1 MPIWVDAD
9 ACPVPIREILCR
21 AATRW
26 QVDTTFIANHAINLP
41 PSPYIKRRQ
50 VPQGFDVA
58 DNDIIDQMETG
69 DLVIT
74 QDIPLAAEAIEKAR
88 TCSTRAARLSP
99 KRISASA
106 WLCATSWKKCAMLAR
121 SPVARRPS
129 ARPTARNSPTSL
141 TAGCNRTPV
150 GDNDSILNSR
160 QIRYACRFLA
170 QAERTMTQSS
180 PHTTSSFAALGRL
193 LKYAR
198 GYRRQIITATTCSII
213 NKLFDIAP
221 EILIGIAID
230 VVVNKEESFVA
241 GLGFE
246 TAQEQITILAVL
258 TFFIWAGESIFEYLF
273 QILWRNLAQRLQ
285 SDLRQDAYEHAQ
297 KLDMSFFE
305 ARSSGQLVATMNDDV
320 NQLERF
326 LDGGANAMIQ
336 VVVTVVAVGAVF
348 FVLSPLIALLAFTP
362 IPLIIWGAFYFQRK
376 AGPLYADVRE
386 KVGDLSSRLANNL
399 GGIATIKSFTA
410 ENREAERLKASSEAY
425 VDANRRAIRISSAF
439 IPVIR
444 MAILAGFLAT
454 FTVGGMMAL
463 EGSLN
468 VGAYGVLVFLTQRLL
483 WPLTGLAEVI
493 DLLDRAM
500 ASTRRILDLLAEPV
514 HVRDESGKT
523 LEQPVKGEVTFE
535 GVSFHYPS
543 SGAGIDDISVAV
555 PAGNTLAL
563 VGATGSGKSTL
574 IKLLLRFYDPTGGQI
589 RIDGQP
595 IQSVS
600 LKSLREAI
608 GLVSQDVYLFE
619 GSIRDNLAY
628 GSPGAS
634 DEQIIEAARTAE
646 AWSFIEALPEGL
658 ATAVGERGVRLSGGQ
673 RQRLSLARA
682 LLKDPPILVL
692 DEATS
697 AVDNETEAAIQR
709 SLKRIGHNRTVIMIA
724 HRLSTIVDADTIAVV
739 AGGRILES
747 GRHEELLENN
757 GPYSAQWRVQT
768 GQA

>member
-1 MPIWVDAD
+1 M
-9 ACPVPIREILCR
+9 
-21 AATRW
+21 T
-26 QVDTTFIANHAINLP
+26 
-41 PSPYIKRRQ
+41 
-50 VPQGFDVA
+50 
-58 DNDIIDQMETG
+58 
-69 DLVIT
+69 
-74 QDIPLAAEAIEKAR
+74 
-88 TCSTRAARLSP
+88 TRA
-99 KRISASA
+99 
-106 WLCATSWKKCAMLAR
+106 
-121 SPVARRPS
+121 
-129 ARPTARNSPTSL
+129 
-141 TAGCNRTPV
+141 
-150 GDNDSILNSR
+150 
-160 QIRYACRFLA
+160 Q
-170 QAERTMTQSS
+170 
-180 PHTTSSFAALGRL
+180 HTSSFAALGRL
-193 LKYAR
+193 LRYAR
-198 GYRRQIITATTCSII
+198 GYRRQIIAATTCSII

-221 EILIGIAID
+221 EILIGVAID
-230 VVVNKEESFVA
+230 VVVNQEESFVA

-258 TFFIWAGESIFEYLF
+258 TFFIWAGESLFEYLF

-297 KLDMSFFE
+297 RLDMSFFE
-305 ARSSGQLVATMNDDV
+305 ANSSGQLVATMNDDV

-336 VVVTVVAVGAVF
+336 VAVTVVAVGAVF

-410 ENREAERLKASSEAY
+410 EQREAKRLKDASEAY

-493 DLLDRAM
+493 DLFERAM

-514 HVRDESGKT
+514 NVRDEAGKA
-523 LEQPVKGEVTFE
+523 LEQPVRGK
-535 GVSFHYPS
+535 VSFNQVSFRYTG
-543 SGAGIDDISVAV
+543 SGAGIQDITLNV

-574 IKLLLRFYDPTGGQI
+574 IKLLLRFYDPAHGDI

-595 IQSVS
+595 IREVS
-600 LKSLREAI
+600 LKSLRDAI

-628 GSPGAS
+628 GKPEAS
-634 DEQIIEAARTAE
+634 EEEIMEAARTAE
-646 AWSFIEALPEGL
+646 AWSFIEGLPQGL
-658 ATAVGERGVRLSGGQ
+658 DTPVGERGIRLSGGQ

-682 LLKDPPILVL
+682 LLKNPPILVL

-739 AGGRILES
+739 ENGRIV
-747 GRHEELLENN
+747 EEGDHDSLIRNN
-757 GPYSAQWRVQT
+757 GAYAAQWRVQT

>member
-1 MPIWVDAD
+1 M
-9 ACPVPIREILCR
+9 
-21 AATRW
+21 T
-26 QVDTTFIANHAINLP
+26 
-41 PSPYIKRRQ
+41 
-50 VPQGFDVA
+50 
-58 DNDIIDQMETG
+58 
-69 DLVIT
+69 
-74 QDIPLAAEAIEKAR
+74 
-88 TCSTRAARLSP
+88 TRA
-99 KRISASA
+99 
-106 WLCATSWKKCAMLAR
+106 
-121 SPVARRPS
+121 
-129 ARPTARNSPTSL
+129 
-141 TAGCNRTPV
+141 
-150 GDNDSILNSR
+150 
-160 QIRYACRFLA
+160 Q
-170 QAERTMTQSS
+170 
-180 PHTTSSFAALGRL
+180 HTSSFAALGRL
-193 LKYAR
+193 LRYAR
-198 GYRRQIITATTCSII
+198 GYRRQIIAATTCSII

-221 EILIGIAID
+221 EILIGVAID
-230 VVVNKEESFVA
+230 VVVNQEESFVA

-258 TFFIWAGESIFEYLF
+258 TFFIWAGESLFEYLF

-297 KLDMSFFE
+297 RLDMSFFE
-305 ARSSGQLVATMNDDV
+305 ANSSGQLVATMNDDV

-336 VVVTVVAVGAVF
+336 VAVTVVAVGAVF

-410 ENREAERLKASSEAY
+410 EQREAKRLKDASEAY

-493 DLLDRAM
+493 DLFERAM

-514 HVRDESGKT
+514 NVRDEAGKS
-523 LEQPVKGEVTFE
+523 LEQPVRGK
-535 GVSFHYPS
+535 VSFNQVSFRYAG
-543 SGAGIDDISVAV
+543 SGAGMQDITLNV

-574 IKLLLRFYDPTGGQI
+574 IKLLLRFYDPAHGDI

-595 IQSVS
+595 IREVS
-600 LKSLREAI
+600 LKSLRDAI

-628 GSPGAS
+628 GKPEAS
-634 DEQIIEAARTAE
+634 EEEIMEAARTAE
-646 AWSFIEALPEGL
+646 AWSFIEGLPQGL
-658 ATAVGERGVRLSGGQ
+658 DTPVGERGIRLSGGQ

-682 LLKDPPILVL
+682 LLKNPPILVL

-739 AGGRILES
+739 EHGRIV
-747 GRHEELLENN
+747 EEGDHDSLIGNN
-757 GPYSAQWRVQT
+757 GAYAAQWRVQT

>member
-1 MPIWVDAD
+1 MS
-9 ACPVPIREILCR
+9 E
-21 AATRW
+21 
-26 QVDTTFIANHAINLP
+26 
-41 PSPYIKRRQ
+41 PSHK
-50 VPQGFDVA
+50 
-58 DNDIIDQMETG
+58 
-69 DLVIT
+69 
-74 QDIPLAAEAIEKAR
+74 
-88 TCSTRAARLSP
+88 
-99 KRISASA
+99 
-106 WLCATSWKKCAMLAR
+106 
-121 SPVARRPS
+121 
-129 ARPTARNSPTSL
+129 
-141 TAGCNRTPV
+141 
-150 GDNDSILNSR
+150 
-160 QIRYACRFLA
+160 
-170 QAERTMTQSS
+170 
-180 PHTTSSFAALGRL
+180 TTSSFAALGRL
-193 LKYAR
+193 LRYAR
-198 GYRRQIITATTCSII
+198 GYRRKIIAAATCSVI

-221 EILIGIAID
+221 EILIGVAID
-230 VVVNKEESFVA
+230 VVVNQEESFVA

-258 TFFIWAGESIFEYLF
+258 TFFIWAGESIFEYLY

-362 IPLIIWGAFYFQRK
+362 IPLIVWGAFYFQRK

-410 ENREAERLKASSEAY
+410 EKREAERLKASSEAY
-425 VDANRRAIRISSAF
+425 VEANRRAIRISSAF

-463 EGSLN
+463 KGNLN

-493 DLLDRAM
+493 DLFERAM

-514 HVRDESGKT
+514 HVKDDARKT
-523 LEQPVKGEVTFE
+523 LEQPVKGEVSFE
-535 GVSFHYPS
+535 EVSFHYPS
-543 SGAGIDDISVAV
+543 SGAGIDNISVQV

-600 LKSLREAI
+600 IKSLREAI

-628 GSPGAS
+628 GFPGAS
-634 DEQIIEAARTAE
+634 DEQIIEAAKTAE

-658 ATAVGERGVRLSGGQ
+658 STAVGERGVRLSGGQ

-739 AGGRILES
+739 DGGRIVESGQHEDLLES
-747 GRHEELLENN
+747 N
-757 GPYSAQWRVQT
+757 GAYTAQWRVQT

>member
-1 MPIWVDAD
+1 MHV
-9 ACPVPIREILCR
+9 VLK
-21 AATRW
+21 
-26 QVDTTFIANHAINLP
+26 Q
-41 PSPYIKRRQ
+41 
-50 VPQGFDVA
+50 
-58 DNDIIDQMETG
+58 
-69 DLVIT
+69 
-74 QDIPLAAEAIEKAR
+74 
-88 TCSTRAARLSP
+88 
-99 KRISASA
+99 SASKFA
-106 WLCATSWKKCAMLAR
+106 CYRLL
-121 SPVARRPS
+121 
-129 ARPTARNSPTSL
+129 L
-141 TAGCNRTPV
+141 GLF
-150 GDNDSILNSR
+150 SISENFMSG
-160 QIRYACRFLA
+160 F
-170 QAERTMTQSS
+170 T
-180 PHTTSSFAALGRL
+180 HNTTSSFAALIRL

-198 GYRRQIITATTCSII
+198 GYRRHIIAATICSTI

-221 EILIGIAID
+221 EILIGVAID
-230 VVVNKEESFVA
+230 VVVNQEQSFVA

-246 TAQEQITILAVL
+246 TAREQITILAIL
-258 TFFIWAGESIFEYLF
+258 TFFIWAGESVFEYLY

-297 KLDMSFFE
+297 RLDMSFFE

-336 VVVTVVAVGAVF
+336 VLVTVVAVGAVF

-410 ENREAERLKASSEAY
+410 EQREAQRLKASSEAY
-425 VDANRRAIRISSAF
+425 VEANRRAIRISSAF

-463 EGSLN
+463 EGTLN

-493 DLLDRAM
+493 DLFERAM

-514 HVRDESGKT
+514 HVDDEGGKL
-523 LEQPVKGEVTFE
+523 LETPVKGDVRFE
-535 GVSFHYPS
+535 KVSFYYPN
-543 SGAGIDDISVAV
+543 GVAGIRDIDLHV

-574 IKLLLRFYDPTGGQI
+574 IKLLLRFYDPVHGHI
-589 RIDGQP
+589 LIDEQP
-595 IQSVS
+595 IQSVC
-600 LKSLREAI
+600 LQSLRGAI
-608 GLVSQDVYLFE
+608 GLVSQDVYLFD
-619 GSIRDNLAY
+619 GSIRDNLVY
-628 GSPGAS
+628 GDPNAP
-634 DEQIIEAARTAE
+634 EVAIIDAAKTAE
-646 AWSFIEALPEGL
+646 AWAFIEMLPEGL
-658 ATAVGERGVRLSGGQ
+658 NTQVGERGIRLSGGQ

-682 LLKDPPILVL
+682 LLKNPPILVL

-697 AVDNETEAAIQR
+697 AVDNETEASIQR
-709 SLKRIGHNRTVIMIA
+709 SLRRIGHNRTVIMIA
-724 HRLSTIVDADTIAVV
+724 HRLSTIVDADAIAVV
-739 AGGRILES
+739 EGGRIIES
-747 GRHEELLENN
+747 GTHQQLLERD
-757 GPYSAQWRVQT
+757 GIYAAQWRVQT

>member
-1 MPIWVDAD
+1 M
-9 ACPVPIREILCR
+9 
-21 AATRW
+21 
-26 QVDTTFIANHAINLP
+26 
-41 PSPYIKRRQ
+41 
-50 VPQGFDVA
+50 
-58 DNDIIDQMETG
+58 
-69 DLVIT
+69 
-74 QDIPLAAEAIEKAR
+74 
-88 TCSTRAARLSP
+88 
-99 KRISASA
+99 
-106 WLCATSWKKCAMLAR
+106 
-121 SPVARRPS
+121 
-129 ARPTARNSPTSL
+129 
-141 TAGCNRTPV
+141 
-150 GDNDSILNSR
+150 
-160 QIRYACRFLA
+160 
-170 QAERTMTQSS
+170 SS
-180 PHTTSSFAALGRL
+180 HSHQTTSSFAALARL
-193 LKYAR
+193 LRYAR
-198 GYRRQIITATTCSII
+198 GYRRQIIAATTCSII

-221 EILIGIAID
+221 EILIGVAID
-230 VVVNKEESFVA
+230 VVVNQEESFVA

-258 TFFIWAGESIFEYLF
+258 TFFIWAGESLFEYLF

-297 KLDMSFFE
+297 RLDMSFFE

-410 ENREAERLKASSEAY
+410 EQREARRLKESSEAY
-425 VDANRRAIRISSAF
+425 VEANRRAIRISSAF

-463 EGSLN
+463 EGNLN

-493 DLLDRAM
+493 DLFERAM
-500 ASTRRILDLLAEPV
+500 ASTCRILDLLAEPV
-514 HVRDESGKT
+514 HVRDEGGKA
-523 LEQPVKGEVTFE
+523 LAEPVKGNVELDK
-535 GVSFHYPS
+535 VSFHYPS
-543 SGAGIDDISVAV
+543 SGAGIRDISLTV

-574 IKLLLRFYDPTGGQI
+574 IKLLLRFYDPSNGQI

-595 IQSVS
+595 IRDLS
-600 LKSLREAI
+600 LQSLRGAI

-619 GSIRDNLAY
+619 GTIRENLAY
-628 GSPGAS
+628 GNPAAS
-634 DEQIIEAARTAE
+634 DTEIIDAAKTAE
-646 AWSFIEALPEGL
+646 AWSFIEALPEGMN
-658 ATAVGERGVRLSGGQ
+658 TPVGERGVRLSGGQ

-682 LLKDPPILVL
+682 LLKNPPILVL

-724 HRLSTIVDADTIAVV
+724 HRLSTIVDADSIAVIE
-739 AGGRILES
+739 GGKVLEQ
-747 GRHEELLENN
+747 GTHRELLDQDGAYAN
-757 GPYSAQWRVQT
+757 QWRVQT
-768 GQA
+768 GQIQAAI

>member
-1 MPIWVDAD
+1 MPIEH
-9 ACPVPIREILCR
+9 P
-21 AATRW
+21 
-26 QVDTTFIANHAINLP
+26 
-41 PSPYIKRRQ
+41 
-50 VPQGFDVA
+50 
-58 DNDIIDQMETG
+58 
-69 DLVIT
+69 
-74 QDIPLAAEAIEKAR
+74 KA
-88 TCSTRAARLSP
+88 
-99 KRISASA
+99 
-106 WLCATSWKKCAMLAR
+106 
-121 SPVARRPS
+121 
-129 ARPTARNSPTSL
+129 
-141 TAGCNRTPV
+141 
-150 GDNDSILNSR
+150 
-160 QIRYACRFLA
+160 
-170 QAERTMTQSS
+170 
-180 PHTTSSFAALGRL
+180 TSSFTALGRL
-193 LKYAR
+193 LRYAR
-198 GYRRQIITATTCSII
+198 GYRRKIIAASTCSIV

-221 EILIGIAID
+221 EILIGVAID
-230 VVVNKEESFVA
+230 VVVNQDESFVA

-258 TFFIWAGESIFEYLF
+258 TFFIWAGESLFEYLY

-297 KLDMSFFE
+297 RLDMSFFE

-336 VVVTVVAVGAVF
+336 VLVTVVAVGAVF

-410 ENREAERLKASSEAY
+410 EQREAQRLKDASEAY

-463 EGSLN
+463 NGNLN

-493 DLLDRAM
+493 DLFERAM

-514 HVRDESGKT
+514 NVRDQAGKA
-523 LEQPVKGEVTFE
+523 LSEPVRGGVEFSN
-535 GVSFHYPS
+535 VSFHYPS
-543 SGAGIDDISVAV
+543 SGAGISGISLHV

-574 IKLLLRFYDPTGGQI
+574 IKLLLRFYDPSQGDI

-595 IQSVS
+595 IRNVS
-600 LKSLREAI
+600 LRSLRNAI

-619 GSIRDNLAY
+619 GSIRDNLVY
-628 GSPGAS
+628 GKPDATE
-634 DEQIIEAARTAE
+634 EQIIEAARTAE
-646 AWSFIEALPEGL
+646 AWSFIQALPDGL
-658 ATAVGERGVRLSGGQ
+658 DTPVGERGIRLSGGQ

-739 AGGRILES
+739 EQGKVVEQGT
-747 GRHEELLENN
+747 HQELVEKN
-757 GPYSAQWRVQT
+757 GAYAAQWRVQT

>member
-1 MPIWVDAD
+1 M
-9 ACPVPIREILCR
+9 
-21 AATRW
+21 
-26 QVDTTFIANHAINLP
+26 
-41 PSPYIKRRQ
+41 
-50 VPQGFDVA
+50 
-58 DNDIIDQMETG
+58 
-69 DLVIT
+69 
-74 QDIPLAAEAIEKAR
+74 
-88 TCSTRAARLSP
+88 
-99 KRISASA
+99 
-106 WLCATSWKKCAMLAR
+106 TSSDR
-121 SPVARRPS
+121 
-129 ARPTARNSPTSL
+129 
-141 TAGCNRTPV
+141 
-150 GDNDSILNSR
+150 
-160 QIRYACRFLA
+160 
-170 QAERTMTQSS
+170 
-180 PHTTSSFAALGRL
+180 HTSSFAALGRL
-193 LKYAR
+193 LRYAR
-198 GYRRQIITATTCSII
+198 GYRRQIIAATTCSII

-221 EILIGIAID
+221 EILIGVAID
-230 VVVNKEESFVA
+230 VVVNQEESFVA

-246 TAQEQITILAVL
+246 EAQEQITILAVL
-258 TFFIWAGESIFEYLF
+258 TFFIWAGESLFEYLF

-297 KLDMSFFE
+297 RLDMSFFE
-305 ARSSGQLVATMNDDV
+305 ANSSGQLVATMNDDV

-336 VVVTVVAVGAVF
+336 VGVTVVAVGAVF

-376 AGPLYADVRE
+376 AGPLYADVRK

-410 ENREAERLKASSEAY
+410 EQREARRLKEASEAY

-463 EGSLN
+463 EGNLN

-483 WPLTGLAEVI
+483 WPLTGLAAVI
-493 DLLDRAM
+493 DLFERAM

-514 HVRDESGKT
+514 TIPDVAGTPLK
-523 LEQPVKGEVTFE
+523 QPVRGEVAFNR
-535 GVSFHYPS
+535 VSFHYTG
-543 SGAGIDDISVAV
+543 SGAGVEDITLQV

-574 IKLLLRFYDPTGGQI
+574 IKLLLRFYDPSHGDI

-595 IQSVS
+595 VHEVS
-600 LKSLREAI
+600 LKSLRDAI

-628 GSPGAS
+628 GKPDAT
-634 DEQIIEAARTAE
+634 EEEIIEAARTAE
-646 AWSFIEALPEGL
+646 AWSFISALPEGL
-658 ATAVGERGVRLSGGQ
+658 DTPVGERGIRLSGGQ

-682 LLKDPPILVL
+682 LLKNPPVLVL

-709 SLKRIGHNRTVIMIA
+709 SLRRIGHNRTVIMIA

-739 AGGRILES
+739 ENGRIV
-747 GRHEELLENN
+747 EEGDHNSLIHKN
-757 GPYSAQWRVQT
+757 GPYAAQWRVQT
-768 GQA
+768 GQAGGAASPSDMN

>member
-1 MPIWVDAD
+1 M
-9 ACPVPIREILCR
+9 
-21 AATRW
+21 
-26 QVDTTFIANHAINLP
+26 
-41 PSPYIKRRQ
+41 
-50 VPQGFDVA
+50 
-58 DNDIIDQMETG
+58 
-69 DLVIT
+69 
-74 QDIPLAAEAIEKAR
+74 
-88 TCSTRAARLSP
+88 
-99 KRISASA
+99 
-106 WLCATSWKKCAMLAR
+106 
-121 SPVARRPS
+121 
-129 ARPTARNSPTSL
+129 
-141 TAGCNRTPV
+141 
-150 GDNDSILNSR
+150 
-160 QIRYACRFLA
+160 
-170 QAERTMTQSS
+170 SS
-180 PHTTSSFAALGRL
+180 HSHQTTSSFAALARL
-193 LKYAR
+193 LRYAR
-198 GYRRQIITATTCSII
+198 GYRRQIIAATTCSII

-221 EILIGIAID
+221 EILIGVAID
-230 VVVNKEESFVA
+230 VVVNQEESFVA

-258 TFFIWAGESIFEYLF
+258 TFFIWAGESLFEYLF

-297 KLDMSFFE
+297 RLDMSFFE

-336 VVVTVVAVGAVF
+336 VLVTVVAVGAVF

-410 ENREAERLKASSEAY
+410 EQREAKRLKESSEAY
-425 VDANRRAIRISSAF
+425 VEANRRAIRISSAF

-463 EGSLN
+463 EGNLN

-493 DLLDRAM
+493 DLFERAM

-514 HVRDESGKT
+514 HVRDEGGKA
-523 LEQPVKGEVTFE
+523 LAEPVKGDVELDK
-535 GVSFHYPS
+535 VSFHYPS
-543 SGAGIDDISVAV
+543 SGAGIRDISLTV

-574 IKLLLRFYDPTGGQI
+574 IKLLLRFYDPSNGQI

-595 IQSVS
+595 IRDLS
-600 LKSLREAI
+600 LQSLRGAI

-619 GSIRDNLAY
+619 GTIQENLAY
-628 GSPGAS
+628 GNPAAS
-634 DEQIIEAARTAE
+634 DTEIIDAAKTAE

-658 ATAVGERGVRLSGGQ
+658 NTPVGERGVRLSGGQ

-682 LLKDPPILVL
+682 LLKNPPILVL

-724 HRLSTIVDADTIAVV
+724 HRLSTIVDADSIAVIE
-739 AGGRILES
+739 GGKVLEQ
-747 GRHEELLENN
+747 GTHRELLDQDGAYAN
-757 GPYSAQWRVQT
+757 QWRVQT
-768 GQA
+768 GQIQAAI

>member
-1 MPIWVDAD
+1 MSGQ
-9 ACPVPIREILCR
+9 
-21 AATRW
+21 TR
-26 QVDTTFIANHAINLP
+26 Q
-41 PSPYIKRRQ
+41 
-50 VPQGFDVA
+50 
-58 DNDIIDQMETG
+58 
-69 DLVIT
+69 
-74 QDIPLAAEAIEKAR
+74 
-88 TCSTRAARLSP
+88 
-99 KRISASA
+99 
-106 WLCATSWKKCAMLAR
+106 
-121 SPVARRPS
+121 
-129 ARPTARNSPTSL
+129 
-141 TAGCNRTPV
+141 
-150 GDNDSILNSR
+150 
-160 QIRYACRFLA
+160 
-170 QAERTMTQSS
+170 
-180 PHTTSSFAALGRL
+180 TTSSFAALARL

-198 GYRRQIITATTCSII
+198 GYRRQIIAATTCSII

-221 EILIGIAID
+221 EILIGVAID
-230 VVVNKEESFVA
+230 VVVNQEQSFVA

-246 TAQEQITILAVL
+246 TAREQITILAIL
-258 TFFIWAGESIFEYLF
+258 TFFIWAGESLFEYLF

-297 KLDMSFFE
+297 RLDMSFFE

-336 VVVTVVAVGAVF
+336 VLVTVVAVGAVF

-362 IPLIIWGAFYFQRK
+362 IPLIIWGAFFFQRK

-410 ENREAERLKASSEAY
+410 ERREAERLKASSEAY
-425 VDANRRAIRISSAF
+425 VEANRRAIRISSAF

-493 DLLDRAM
+493 DLFERAM

-514 HVRDESGKT
+514 YVHDQEGVP
-523 LEQPVKGEVTFE
+523 LQQPVRGDVRFE
-535 GVSFHYPS
+535 QVSFHYPA
-543 SGAGIDDISVAV
+543 SGAGIKGIDLQV
-555 PAGNTLAL
+555 PAGHTLAL

-574 IKLLLRFYDPTGGQI
+574 VKLLLRFYDPSQGRI
-589 RIDGQP
+589 LIDGQP
-595 IQSVS
+595 IQSLS
-600 LKSLREAI
+600 LNSLRSAI

-619 GSIRDNLAY
+619 GSIRENLAY
-628 GSPGAS
+628 GKPDAT
-634 DEQIIEAARTAE
+634 DAEIVEAAKTAE

-658 ATAVGERGVRLSGGQ
+658 DTPVGERGIRLSGGQ

-739 AGGRILES
+739 EAGQVVEAGT
-747 GRHEELLENN
+747 HQALLQQQ
-757 GPYSAQWRVQT
+757 GAYHAQWQVQT
-768 GQA
+768 GQV

>member
-1 MPIWVDAD
+1 MT
-9 ACPVPIREILCR
+9 
-21 AATRW
+21 TR
-26 QVDTTFIANHAINLP
+26 ANH
-41 PSPYIKRRQ
+41 
-50 VPQGFDVA
+50 
-58 DNDIIDQMETG
+58 
-69 DLVIT
+69 
-74 QDIPLAAEAIEKAR
+74 
-88 TCSTRAARLSP
+88 
-99 KRISASA
+99 
-106 WLCATSWKKCAMLAR
+106 
-121 SPVARRPS
+121 
-129 ARPTARNSPTSL
+129 
-141 TAGCNRTPV
+141 
-150 GDNDSILNSR
+150 
-160 QIRYACRFLA
+160 
-170 QAERTMTQSS
+170 
-180 PHTTSSFAALGRL
+180 TSSFAALGRL
-193 LKYAR
+193 LRYAR
-198 GYRRQIITATTCSII
+198 GYRRHIVAAATCSVI

-221 EILIGIAID
+221 EILIGVAID
-230 VVVNKEESFVA
+230 VVVNQEESFVA

-258 TFFIWAGESIFEYLF
+258 TFFIWAGESLFEYLF

-297 KLDMSFFE
+297 RLDMSFFE
-305 ARSSGQLVATMNDDV
+305 ANSSGQLVATMNDDV

-336 VVVTVVAVGAVF
+336 VAVTIVAVGAVF

-410 ENREAERLKASSEAY
+410 EQREARRLKDASEAY
-425 VDANRRAIRISSAF
+425 VEANRRAIRISSAF

-493 DLLDRAM
+493 DLFERAM
-500 ASTRRILDLLAEPV
+500 ASTRRILDLIAVPV
-514 HVRDESGKT
+514 NVRDDADT
-523 LEQPVKGEVTFE
+523 PLAQPVRGK
-535 GVSFHYPS
+535 VSFNQVSFRYAG
-543 SGAGIDDISVAV
+543 SGAGIEGITLNV

-574 IKLLLRFYDPTGGQI
+574 IKLLLRFYDPASGDI

-595 IQSVS
+595 IHEVS
-600 LKSLREAI
+600 LTSLRNAI

-628 GSPGAS
+628 GRPEAT
-634 DEQIIEAARTAE
+634 DEEIMEAARTAE
-646 AWSFIEALPEGL
+646 AWSFISALPEGL
-658 ATAVGERGVRLSGGQ
+658 DTPVGERGIRLSGGQ

-739 AGGRILES
+739 ENGQIV
-747 GRHEELLENN
+747 EEGDHSSLIRNN
-757 GPYSAQWRVQT
+757 GAYAAQWRVQT
-768 GQA
+768 GQL